1 VAVNHWPCA
10 WEVRFLHRGL
20 LTSLTI
26 SGIIELST
34 KKGDAMSVMTEEK
47 TDVLKATDR
56 CDRCQSQ
63 AYFWVNGV
71 AGDLLFCRHHFFKYE
86 EKLREYAFEVVDET
100 YKINEKSE
108 SSA

>member
-1 VAVNHWPCA
+1 MNEGLLILAYARSNRA
-10 WEVRFLHRGL
+10 RGA
-20 LTSLTI
+20 LTSLI
-26 SGIIELST
+26 IKGIIELST

-86 EKLREYAFEVVDET
+86 EKLREYAFEIVDET
-100 YKINEKSE
+100 HKINEKSE